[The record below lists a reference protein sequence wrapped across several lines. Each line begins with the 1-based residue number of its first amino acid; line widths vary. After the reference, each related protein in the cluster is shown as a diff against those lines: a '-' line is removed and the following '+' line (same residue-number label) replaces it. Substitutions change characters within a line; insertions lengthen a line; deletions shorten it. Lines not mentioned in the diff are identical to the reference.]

1 MAEQQNSMFQQKYQM
16 IINQASVREV
26 MEEYGLKIVKKG
38 KDFKTVCPFHDDHDP
53 SLSIRDDKIWKCF
66 VCNESGNAISFVQK
80 YENKVLGNRGFT
92 VRDAMNK
99 VIDICHLNI
108 PKEQNNQNSLNAQYS
123 HNSRIYTEHERVLLN
138 TLNKIKEIANYN
150 LISLGNTEAKQYLLN
165 RGFTEDL
172 IQELQFGYISYEQIQ
187 QWIDKTFLPLEH
199 LLETGFIRQDE
210 EGNYYPVF
218 GNRIL
223 IPVMDERGNTVTF
236 SGRAIHGE
244 EPKYLHGRN
253 TEIFMK
259 SNHLYNFNIAKN
271 YAYNDKI
278 YVVEGFMDVA
288 GGNKMNIRN
297 IVATMGTS
305 FSEEQI
311 AMWYYVKKKDS

>member
-1 MAEQQNSMFQQKYQM
+1 M
-16 IINQASVREV
+16 
-26 MEEYGLKIVKKG
+26 
-38 KDFKTVCPFHDDHDP
+38 
-53 SLSIRDDKIWKCF
+53 
-66 VCNESGNAISFVQK
+66 
-80 YENKVLGNRGFT
+80 
-92 VRDAMNK
+92 
-99 VIDICHLNI
+99 
-108 PKEQNNQNSLNAQYS
+108 
-123 HNSRIYTEHERVLLN
+123 LN

-244 EPKYLHGRN
+244 EPKYLHG
-253 TEIFMK
+253 
-259 SNHLYNFNIAKN
+259 
-271 YAYNDKI
+271 
-278 YVVEGFMDVA
+278 
-288 GGNKMNIRN
+288 
-297 IVATMGTS
+297 
-305 FSEEQI
+305 
-311 AMWYYVKKKDS
+311 